1 MRDVKIDNIKG
12 MLILL
17 VVLGHMLE
25 TELGYGM
32 NKSLYVVLYSFHM
45 PLFVYTTGYFAKF
58 NPGRLVKN
66 LLYPYVVFQTLYL
79 LFEKFVLGN
88 QVNFQYTSPYWIL
101 WYLFAVIIW
110 TMLLP
115 LFTVTHRYRVVL
127 LLLSCFA
134 ALFAGY
140 MDSIGRF
147 LSLSRIFV
155 FFPFFLWGRY
165 SREWKRSDKRKLLMP
180 TVVLAGISIGY
191 CIINSSAIKIG
202 WLYEANSYVRGNYQF
217 SFRLIHM
224 AMAAVFIGLAVLLV
238 SDRQIPFFS
247 KLGQNTMP
255 IFLMHGFLIK
265 LIGKYE
271 FISLFPYKTAAAVI
285 LTIVMVLLL
294 QSKPVLLLVSPFL
307 RWNGWRGK

>member
-1 MRDVKIDNIKG
+1 MRNIKIDNIKG

-58 NPGRLVKN
+58 NPGRLVKD
-66 LLYPYVVFQTLYL
+66 LLFPYVVFQTLYL

-88 QVNFQYTSPYWIL
+88 QVDLQYTTPYWIL

-115 LFTVTHRYRVVL
+115 LFTVTHRYRGCL
-127 LLLSCFA
+127 LMLSCFA

-140 MDSIGRF
+140 VDSIGRF

-165 SREWKRSDKRKLLMP
+165 SREWKKSDKRKFLMP
-180 TVVLAGISIGY
+180 TVILSGISIGY
-191 CIINSSAIKIG
+191 CIINSSTIKLG

-224 AMAAVFIGLAVLLV
+224 AMAAVFIWLTLLLV
-238 SDRQIPFFS
+238 SDRQIPFLS
-247 KLGQNTMP
+247 KIGQNTMP

-271 FISLFPYKTAAAVI
+271 LISLFPYKTAAAVI
-285 LTIVMVLLL
+285 LAVLTVFLL

-307 RWNGWRGK
+307 RWNGRKSK